1 MMKAQE
7 RPARFGCSGIH
18 LSAARGLVAGNQAD
32 HSLTVQLE
40 KSCPRLNRRHHPLG
54 KLWDDLQTTHQI
66 NDEFVVVPDGNDQ
79 AYQRT
84 RSVTGVWTFQDG

>member
-1 MMKAQE
+1 
-7 RPARFGCSGIH
+7 
-18 LSAARGLVAGNQAD
+18 
-32 HSLTVQLE
+32 LTVQLE

-54 KLWDDLQTTHQI
+54 KLWGDLQTTHQI

-84 RSVTGVWTFQDG
+84 RSVTVARRKPQAEATPLSRLVHSQTRFELA